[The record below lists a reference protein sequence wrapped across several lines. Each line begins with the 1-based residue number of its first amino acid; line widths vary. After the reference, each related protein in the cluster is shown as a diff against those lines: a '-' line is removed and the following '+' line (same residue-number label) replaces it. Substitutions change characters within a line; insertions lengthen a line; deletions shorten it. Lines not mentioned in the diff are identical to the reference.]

1 MVDLIVQVW
10 EVIARLILGVESG
23 SVMSKIGRVIGICL
37 LLALAG
43 LMFVVLSGFPS

>member
-10 EVIARLILGVESG
+10 EVIARLVLGGENG
-23 SVMSKIGRVIGICL
+23 SVLSKVGRVIGVCL

-43 LMFVVLSGFPS
+43 LMLVIISGFPG